1 MRWHHQACP
10 YAAGRWARLETLA
23 LAKEAYHK
31 TNMRRLLTDYRHIVW
46 DWNGTLLDD
55 TWLCCESLNR
65 LLAEDGRERVEPEHY
80 RRIFEFPV
88 IKVYQAIGFAP
99 DEAAFRALSVRFM
112 AEYESRKDACSL
124 HPGSIELI
132 DALSAAG
139 KTHSILSAYERVLL
153 NHTLS
158 GLGLSGRFK
167 KLCGGDDIHAGSK
180 EDRARVHLYD
190 LGVDAG
196 DTLYVGDTTHDLEAA
211 RAMGVDCLL
220 VAHGHQHRSRLEGH
234 GARVVDGFAELRSE
248 LT

>member
-1 MRWHHQACP
+1 
-10 YAAGRWARLETLA
+10 
-23 LAKEAYHK
+23 
-31 TNMRRLLTDYRHIVW
+31 MRRPLSDYSHIVW

-65 LLAEDGRERVEPEHY
+65 LLAEDGRAPVDPEHY

-99 DEAAFRALSVRFM
+99 DETAFRALSVRFM
-112 AEYESRKDACSL
+112 AAYEARKHECDL

-132 DALSAAG
+132 DTLSAAG

-153 NHTLS
+153 GSTLS
-158 GLGLSGRFK
+158 GLGLSGRFR

-180 EDRARVHLYD
+180 EDRARIHLHD
-190 LGVDAG
+190 LAVNPH
-196 DTLYVGDTTHDLEAA
+196 DTLYIGDTTHDLEAA

-220 VAHGHQHRSRLEGH
+220 VAHGHQHRMRLEGQ
-234 GARVVDGFAELRSE
+234 GARVVDGWTELGAELAG
-248 LT
+248 

>member
-1 MRWHHQACP
+1 
-10 YAAGRWARLETLA
+10 
-23 LAKEAYHK
+23 
-31 TNMRRLLTDYRHIVW
+31 MRRPLADYRHIVW

-65 LLAEDGRERVEPEHY
+65 LLAEDGRERVDPEHY

-112 AEYESRKDACSL
+112 AAYEARKDECDL

-132 DALSAAG
+132 DALRAAG

-153 NHTLS
+153 NSTLS
-158 GLGLSGRFK
+158 GLGLSGRFR

-180 EDRARVHLYD
+180 EDRARVHLHD
-190 LGVDAG
+190 LGVDTQ

-220 VAHGHQHRSRLEGH
+220 VAHGHQHRSKLEGH
-234 GARVVDGFAELRSE
+234 GARVVDGFAELRAE
-248 LT
+248 LA